1 MEKVK
6 KPESKACNLFAKA
19 VDNTLNFTLASTLA
33 ISILLSNKEMPASGT
48 VDPFEISNITKDLTN
63 VTDSFYLFM
72 GKKGNESIYKIVV
85 NQSEGSPFPCM
96 ISIYSK
102 GKNGIEVLST
112 KEDLEYDLM
121 IASPDVKIFQQRA
134 STLKTI
140 LRDSC
145 FMSENWTIEGSN
157 YNL

>member
-1 MEKVK
+1 MEKAK
-6 KPESKACNLFAKA
+6 KPESKAYNLLAKA

-121 IASPDVKIFQQRA
+121 IASPNVKIFQQRA

>member
-1 MEKVK
+1 MEKAK
-6 KPESKACNLFAKA
+6 KPESKAYNLLAKA
-19 VDNTLNFTLASTLA
+19 VDNTLNFTLASTVA
-33 ISILLSNKEMPASGT
+33 ISILLINKEMPASGT

-85 NQSEGSPFPCM
+85 NQSEGSPFPCI